1 MSSSTDM
8 DTPVPGGH
16 PFPETGYGAPYPGNW
31 REAVL
36 GLLASRLTLI
46 QLESKDAA
54 RDGGLRVLLLVI
66 ALGGLFFGWI
76 LMLAGAIA
84 WIASAAGW
92 AWYWVA
98 LGAALLHFIVAAVLG
113 FLAKSLGKPAFPHT
127 RAEFQK
133 DREWIENFQDNRK
146 SNG

>member
-1 MSSSTDM
+1 MGPSIND
-8 DTPVPGGH
+8 GQ
-16 PFPETGYGAPYPGNW
+16 PFPEAGHGGSFPRNW
-31 REAVL
+31 REAVM

-54 RDGGLRVLLLVI
+54 RDGAIRAILLVL

-76 LMLAGAIA
+76 LLLAGAIA
-84 WIASAAGW
+84 WIAAAAGW

-98 LGAALLHFIVAAVLG
+98 LGTALLHFIVAAVLG
-113 FLAKSLGKPAFPHT
+113 FLAKTLGKPAFPHT